1 MSQRARSYDPSEE
14 PGDDGPSPFW
24 TVAALGLVILVLLT
38 IGYVL
43 FTTRVD
49 AGYACSIT
57 RNGKQVGNAQ
67 PGLHYTTPWPR
78 PVKYHCFHTRVQ
90 TAQYTDGKSEA
101 TYVLD
106 PFSTHSNDGQPFTVG
121 AKIQYRIEPSYV
133 GTIYTQG
140 ARNDKAVWN
149 LLVRSQVDAIL
160 PQTLT
165 TYSAQQ
171 LYTDPLSPISDQ
183 VKADINANLAQYGII
198 LTSVVIDRP
207 NVNDQYEAAIEQ
219 AGLQQAEAQAKIAQQ
234 EVAKQEAER
243 QRIEAEGNAQASIIA
258 QNAVNTNTISAG
270 QAQAQALQAQAEI
283 YDQSPGLLDHERI
296 QAIGQ
301 ANVIYLPSDSVLPIL
316 NLTGSTDQVS
326 PGS

>member
-1 MSQRARSYDPSEE
+1 MSHRRTTNENYDGFPTWAS
-14 PGDDGPSPFW
+14 
-24 TVAALGLVILVLLT
+24 VLLVGFATLLVL
-38 IGYVL
+38 IICYVL

-49 AGYACSIT
+49 AGYSCSIT
-57 RNGKQVGNAQ
+57 RNGKQVGVAE
-67 PGLHYTTPWPR
+67 PGLHFTTPWPR

-90 TAQYTDGKSEA
+90 TAQYTSGKSEA

-106 PFSTHSNDGQPFTVG
+106 PFATHSNDGQTFTAG
-121 AKIQYRIEPSYV
+121 AKIQYRIDPTYV
-133 GTIYTQG
+133 STIYAQG

-165 TYSAQQ
+165 TYSAQN
-171 LYTDPLSPISDQ
+171 LYTEPLSPISES
-183 VKADINANLAQYGII
+183 VMHDINANLAQYGIT

-207 NVNDQYEAAIEQ
+207 DFNDQYEAAIEQ
-219 AGLQQAEAQAKIAQQ
+219 AGLQQAQAQAKIAQQ

-258 QNAVNTNTISAG
+258 QNAVNQNTISAG
-270 QAQAQALQAQAEI
+270 QAQAESLQAQAAI

-296 QAIGQ
+296 LAIGN
-301 ANVIYLPSDSVLPIL
+301 ANVIYLPSETVLPIL
-316 NLTGSTDQVS
+316 NLDQGGEADVS
-326 PGS
+326 P